1 MPSIPKCCTAA
12 PETYY
17 MDIQHG
23 EEDLTTSWDA
33 FRIPKFSNTIR
44 ELEEKWRLV
53 QRGRTF
59 KKYRLRANDFNS
71 SLSVF
76 VPCYLLGNKFTFVRL
91 CVRVKAQREK
101 VRRKRRWCRFRFSR
115 YRDIWKEI
123 DFPFSCLVRWRWQL
137 VFLLT
142 IVPLLYLF
150 KDFESCVLYIG
161 SLHLRSI
168 YRLPWPVKFVFLFFS
183 LIRLQNLK
191 LKTFPSVASPTL
203 LLTYRHIVMLTMFAW
218 AFVNTKK
225 RTL

>member
-1 MPSIPKCCTAA
+1 M
-12 PETYY
+12 
-17 MDIQHG
+17 
-23 EEDLTTSWDA
+23 
-33 FRIPKFSNTIR
+33 
-44 ELEEKWRLV
+44 
-53 QRGRTF
+53 
-59 KKYRLRANDFNS
+59 
-71 SLSVF
+71 F

-183 LIRLQNLK
+183 LVRLQNLK

-203 LLTYRHIVMLTMFAW
+203 LLTYRILSYCYANYVRMGLCEYKEADAVGAADWIWKWFTEFNNSLCCCFSSSQNESHFSRISPFPFL
-218 AFVNTKK
+218 KK
-225 RTL
+225 MIIKRSAMMK